1 MDGGGNDGGV
11 HCAELQ
17 GEVAE
22 GEVEVAVQG
31 GGGEGGEVVEEAV
44 DELGEDQGGRRGD
57 WWIRCIGFIQLIR
70 WMNR

>member
-1 MDGGGNDGGV
+1 MDGGGDDGGV

-44 DELGEDQGGRRGD
+44 DELGEDQGGRWG
-57 WWIRCIGFIQLIR
+57 C
-70 WMNR
+70 